1 MLNDDFRLR
10 NMCLKQVIL
19 SMFLLLGVGVAHAQN
34 LEYGVELDTNYM
46 LIGDQQ
52 HLTFKVRSDAE
63 TRVLFPQLKDTV
75 TRGVEII
82 SGPVRDS
89 VWEDDGKWVLTEEYV
104 ITAFDTGVYVIPS
117 MPITVRG
124 EEYDNVL
131 RTEQVGFAVNTFE
144 VDPEKGNYDI
154 VLPYAAPWTFAEIL
168 PYLLW
173 TLLGLAVIAGAWFL
187 WQRRKKHQ
195 PLFMP
200 KKEVIP
206 PYVKAIRSLDAIK
219 EEKLWQ
225 PGNEKEYYTRLT
237 DTVRSY
243 LDGELGISAMEQTS
257 TEILHELKQCDK
269 VEAVEREKIEE
280 MLTTA
285 DYVKFAKFTPLQ
297 DENARHLDTAYAF
310 VQTTHERLRA
320 EEQRRAEEER
330 KRLEEEKKADE
341 EADKKNNVQ

>member
-1 MLNDDFRLR
+1 
-10 NMCLKQVIL
+10 
-19 SMFLLLGVGVAHAQN
+19 MFLLLGGGVAHAQN

-124 EEYDNVL
+124 KEYDNVL

-144 VDPEKGNYDI
+144 V
-154 VLPYAAPWTFAEIL
+154 
-168 PYLLW
+168 

-310 VQTTHERLRA
+310 VQTTHERLQA

>member
-1 MLNDDFRLR
+1 MWNGGEVLEWNIDDRLPIWSQLTEQLTAFIAAGR
-10 NMCLKQVIL
+10 YGPGERLPSVREFAADAGVNPNTMQRAL
-19 SMFLLLGVGVAHAQN
+19 SD
-34 LEYGVELDTNYM
+34 LEQRG
-46 LIGDQQ
+46 LI
-52 HLTFKVRSDAE
+52 
-63 TRVLFPQLKDTV
+63 V
-75 TRGVEII
+75 TRGT
-82 SGPVRDS
+82 SGRTVTEDASRIKELRRELAEEKLQQFMDS
-89 VWEDDGKWVLTEEYV
+89 MRELGFTE
-104 ITAFDTGVYVIPS
+104 
-117 MPITVRG
+117 
-124 EEYDNVL
+124 
-131 RTEQVGFAVNTFE
+131 
-144 VDPEKGNYDI
+144 
-154 VLPYAAPWTFAEIL
+154 AEIRN
-168 PYLLW
+168 
-173 TLLGLAVIAGAWFL
+173 VI
-187 WQRRKKHQ
+187 R
-195 PLFMP
+195 
-200 KKEVIP
+200 
-206 PYVKAIRSLDAIK
+206 DAIK

-257 TEILHELKQCDK
+257 TEILCELKQCDK

-310 VQTTHERLRA
+310 VQTTHERLQA